1 MSCDPTAVDQN
12 EIQTR
17 QMGDVACLNNINVKG
32 VPVLRYG
39 NHFGRET
46 FQPPSVT

>member
-1 MSCDPTAVDQN
+1 MSCDPTGVDQN
-12 EIQTR
+12 EIQMR
-17 QMGDVACLNNINVKG
+17 QTGDVACLNNANVKR